1 MTTPP
6 TLVLDLDGTLVD
18 TAPDLVACLNIVLD
32 EAGVPTVDG
41 AAARAMIGRGARM
54 MIARGFAA
62 HGVQL
67 DDAGLDRLNARFLV
81 HYEGRIADESRA
93 FPGVADALSRFSD
106 AGFRLAV
113 CTNKYERL
121 SRLLLEKIEL
131 ADRFAVIA
139 GPETFGVSKPHR
151 DHILKTVVAAGG
163 DPDDCVMV
171 GDSRTDIEAARASGV
186 PVVAV
191 TFGYTDI
198 PVKELSPDKLIDH
211 YDDLWDAVAAIRSAT
226 D

>member
-1 MTTPP
+1 MTTAP

-18 TAPDLVACLNIVLD
+18 TAPDLVACLNMVLD
-32 EAGVPTVDG
+32 EASVPTVDG
-41 AAARAMIGRGARM
+41 AAARTMIGRGARV
-54 MIARGFAA
+54 MIMRGFAA
-62 HGVQL
+62 HGVKV
-67 DDAGLDRLNARFLV
+67 DDAELDRLMQRFLV
-81 HYEGRIADESRA
+81 HYEGRIADESRP
-93 FPGVADALSRFSD
+93 FPGVPEALTRFSD

-121 SRLLLEKIEL
+121 SRLLLEKLGL
-131 ADRFAVIA
+131 ADRFATIA

-151 DHILKTVVAAGG
+151 DHILKTVAAAGG

-186 PVVAV
+186 PIVAV

-198 PVKELSPDKLIDH
+198 PVKELSPDRLIDH
-211 YDDLWDAVAAIRSAT
+211 YDDLWDAVEAIRSA

>member
-1 MTTPP
+1 VTTSP

-18 TAPDLVACLNIVLD
+18 TAPDLVATLNRVLD

-41 AAARAMIGRGARM
+41 QAARCMIGRGARM

-62 HGVQL
+62 HGVELRDPDL
-67 DDAGLDRLNARFLV
+67 DDLNARFLV
-81 HYEGRIADESRA
+81 HYEARIADESRP
-93 FPGVADALSRFSD
+93 FPGVPEALQRFRD

-121 SRLLLEKIEL
+121 SRLLLEKLEL
-131 ADRFAVIA
+131 AGRFDFIA
-139 GPETFGVSKPHR
+139 GPETFGVAKPHR
-151 DHILKTVVAAGG
+151 DHILKTVEAAGG

-171 GDSRTDIEAARASGV
+171 GDSRTDIEAARASMV

-198 PVKELSPDKLIDH
+198 PVAELSPDRLIDH
-211 YDDLWDAVAAIRSAT
+211 YDDLWDAVGAIRTAG
-226 D
+226 